1 MEKEYRILFEE
12 IFKDF
17 ILLDSAI
24 IELIKYNYLKFFRI
38 K

>member
-1 MEKEYRILFEE
+1 MEKEYRNLFEE

-24 IELIKYNYLKFFRI
+24 IELIKYKLYI
-38 K
+38 Q